1 MAGVL
6 RQPLLRSRASMPFS
20 FLSSQSQA
28 ASMTVRQTIQKRQ
41 AHGKRAR
48 SNPGSMSPSL
58 SMAQMKD
65 ERPSALINFRIPE
78 TFVPPNM
85 GQYVSQPGTFAKMFW
100 WGLKARFSDYFA
112 ELSVRLQ
119 SKPSLFKGA
128 MFKPNR
134 KAIGPMTKNMHYQM
148 LEATAA
154 GDLRTLRRLLT
165 MTHYDEIAAL
175 VARRPRGQR
184 CQWELLS
191 YKGRPTIVSNKI
203 VMIPGAMPTYIRQVV
218 VTIRSRQR
226 FTWSMDEA
234 AATGGASGGG
244 ASGGGANR
252 RRANASASASAQAA
266 AATPAPPRVVEKDV
280 KENIVMVATL
290 NRSTWQTLDWRI
302 FGFMTDTT
310 PESWQLEHDLVAS
323 SSKDGVTRVG
333 GVEHR

>member
-6 RQPLLRSRASMPFS
+6 RQPLLRSRAPAPFS
-20 FLSSQSQA
+20 LLSSQA
-28 ASMTVRQTIQKRQ
+28 PMATQKRL
-41 AHGKRAR
+41 AHVGRRAR
-48 SNPGSMSPSL
+48 NPGEMSPAM

-65 ERPSALINFRIPE
+65 ERPSALINFRFPQ
-78 TFVPPNM
+78 TFVPPSM
-85 GQYVSQPGTFAKMFW
+85 GQYMSEPTMFAKMFW

-119 SKPSLFKGA
+119 SKPSLLKGPV
-128 MFKPNR
+128 FKPNR

-148 LEATAA
+148 LEATAS

-191 YKGRPTIVSNKI
+191 YKGKPKIVSNKI
-203 VMIPGAMPTYIRQVV
+203 VMIPGAVPTYIRQVV
-218 VTIRSRQR
+218 VAIRSRQR
-226 FTWSMDEA
+226 FTWTMDESVA
-234 AATGGASGGG
+234 NAGNNGS
-244 ASGGGANR
+244 NR
-252 RRANASASASAQAA
+252 RRGANASTP
-266 AATPAPPRVVEKDV
+266 ATPPNPPRVVEKDV

-290 NRSTWQTLDWRI
+290 NRTTWQTLDWRI

-310 PESWQLEHDLVAS
+310 PESWQHEHDLVAS
-323 SSKDGVTRVG
+323 SSQDGVTRVG